1 MFQNKEVDCSGFCSA
16 PVEGGLGEN
25 IIEVMPQ
32 IENEQNCEWECEWK
46 DNCTFYTY
54 FTSVSALFPRFAYFL
69 VLYLSTVCKRRI
81 RNMLLPKNLKFLLNL
96 YEIWLK

>member
-25 IIEVMPQ
+25 IIDVMPQ
-32 IENEQNCEWECEWK
+32 IENEQDCEWECEWK

-54 FTSVSALFPRFAYFL
+54 FTSVSALFPRFVRL
-69 VLYLSTVCKRRI
+69 LILYLI
-81 RNMLLPKNLKFLLNL
+81 H
-96 YEIWLK
+96 